1 MSQGSNFPYCNT
13 TTDLQ
18 LAFKDIEDWA
28 GLDSLFVF
36 TVVSGSAQTFSKHN
50 TGYVGAV
57 YEDGAALTVK
67 TSIAT
72 VQATASTYWWDP
84 TNDILYVHCS
94 DGLDPDTHTMTAATA
109 TWDSLK
115 TSCRNDA
122 MEEVEGYLDD
132 SFPRPL
138 PFSKNSYNSAKYDG
152 DLVKATALI
161 TVRKII
167 EQRDPSSDLRNVFW
181 NMVYSS
187 VEPFGVLWEY
197 KNNIRHFSFETTKDD
212 FSGRLENLVLDAAST
227 GRVYLHGKGES
238 PYHKLYRIKFDT
250 AGAVETATY
259 KTSDDNG
266 LTWYSILKKTY
277 YEGQYLAYGVW
288 IRFEGTFVLDDEWLI
303 EFSGTDEVVKSDLF
317 SVKLTNK

>member
-57 YEDGAALTVK
+57 YEDGVALTVK

-122 MEEVEGYLDD
+122 MEELESYLDPKY
-132 SFPRPL
+132 PRPM
-138 PFSKNSYNSAKYDG
+138 PFAKNSYNSAKYDG

-187 VEPFGVLWEY
+187 VEPFGLLYEY
-197 KNNIRHFSFETTKDD
+197 RKNDRAFSFENTVDD
-212 FSGRLENLVLDAAST
+212 FDGRLENLVLDATST
-227 GRVYLHGKGES
+227 GRVYIAGKAKAGD
-238 PYHKLYRIKFDT
+238 HFKYRVKIDT
-250 AGAVETATY
+250 LGAVETATY
-259 KTSDDNG
+259 KVSDDDG
-266 LTWYSILKKTY
+266 RTWLSTLNKTY
-277 YEGQYLAYGVW
+277 NQYTHLTSGIW
-288 IRFEGTFVLDDEWLI
+288 IRFDGTFVLNDEWLI
-303 EFSGTDEVVKSDLF
+303 EISGGPDAITGATI
-317 SVKLTNK
+317 TNIRLIR